1 MTLELPTGMCAL
13 HAQPVTFER
22 LFWSSSYK
30 VIHESCLAQS
40 RKLTVAVKTRPIFHR
55 MRLLNTNFTLFAAK
69 VPIDRLRDC
78 VKLLSERIFPT
89 KNLLLRVNAH
99 VFNFCSSRTSMED
112 SSHSTPSPMSSAA
125 SSQDSLHRGLHNPY
139 QHLMTGSSSLSP
151 AAAQAA
157 AAAAKKKG
165 VKSTLGRIFGKKDK
179 QLKAMK
185 EAPYVTMPM
194 SNSPSGGFAPHQMHP
209 MSQHPSAASSIYGD
223 FDRRKKKRYF
233 KVIFLL
239 RVSCVRFGAMRKV
252 LATKALCNEF
262 VSAAS

>member
-1 MTLELPTGMCAL
+1 
-13 HAQPVTFER
+13 
-22 LFWSSSYK
+22 
-30 VIHESCLAQS
+30 
-40 RKLTVAVKTRPIFHR
+40 
-55 MRLLNTNFTLFAAK
+55 
-69 VPIDRLRDC
+69 
-78 VKLLSERIFPT
+78 
-89 KNLLLRVNAH
+89 
-99 VFNFCSSRTSMED
+99 MED
-112 SSHSTPSPMSSAA
+112 SSHSTPSPMSSAS

-194 SNSPSGGFAPHQMHP
+194 SNSPSGGFAPHQIHP
-209 MSQHPSAASSIYGD
+209 MSQHPSAASSIYGECDIPSSDSMAAGLGGLAAKGD

-262 VSAAS
+262 VSASSRWVWVLVNSP